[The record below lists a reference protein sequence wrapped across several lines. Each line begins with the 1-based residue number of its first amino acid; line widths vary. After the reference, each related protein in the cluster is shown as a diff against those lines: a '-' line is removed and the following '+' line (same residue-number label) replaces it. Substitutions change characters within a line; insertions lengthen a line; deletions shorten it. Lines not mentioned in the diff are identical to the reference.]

1 VKVLQLSSEK
11 YFRGG
16 ERQIAYLI
24 SELQK
29 LGVTNIVA
37 GRRHSEF
44 TKYCRKYRI
53 KLYELPF
60 RNSFDIGSA
69 VAIKKICRQE
79 KIDLIHAHSAKSHA
93 IAVTSALIGNTTP
106 LILSRRVAFL
116 PKNNWLTRFKYN
128 HSAVKRII
136 CVSHKI
142 NEIMR
147 SYVSSPDKCVTVHSG
162 VDLEKFK
169 DSGDRIDLRH
179 EFNIAASTLLIG
191 NTAALEKEKDY
202 FTFIRTIK
210 ELISTGTEVTG
221 LIIGAGSMR
230 KELKEFV
237 YSLNI
242 DPYIVFTG
250 FRSDVQQILSSL
262 DVFLFTSEDE
272 GLGTSVLDAFAAEVP
287 VVSTDAGGLPEMVMH
302 MKSGLLA
309 PVKNYKALAKN
320 IQLLQLDNNLRAT
333 LIKGALEHLK
343 EFTKEKTA
351 IRTLAVYEEVLSQ
364 K

>member
-24 SELQK
+24 SELEK
-29 LGVTNIVA
+29 LGVSNIVA
-37 GRRHSEF
+37 GRKHSEF
-44 TKYCRKYRI
+44 TKYCLKHRI

-60 RNSFDIGSA
+60 RNSFDIRSA
-69 VAIKKICRQE
+69 LAIKKICSEE
-79 KIDLIHAHSAKSHA
+79 KIDLVHAHSAKSHA
-93 IAVTSALIGNTTP
+93 IAVTSALLGNRTP
-106 LILSRRVAFL
+106 LVLSRRVAFL
-116 PKNNWLTRFKYN
+116 PKDNWLTRFKYN
-128 HSAVKRII
+128 HSSIKKIV

-142 NEIMR
+142 TDIMR
-147 SYVSSPDKCVTVHSG
+147 SYVAAPDKCVTVHSG

-169 DSGDRIDLRH
+169 HVGKGIDLRQ
-179 EFNIAASTLLIG
+179 EFNIAESALVIA
-191 NTAALEKEKDY
+191 NTAALEREKDY

-210 ELISTGTEVTG
+210 ELVSNGLEVKG
-221 LIIGAGSMR
+221 LIIGAGTM
-230 KELKEFV
+230 KEELKQFV
-237 YSLNI
+237 YSLNL
-242 DPYIVFTG
+242 DPHIIFTG
-250 FRSDVQQILSSL
+250 FRSDVQQILPSV

-287 VVSTDAGGLPEMVMH
+287 VVSTNAGGLPEMVIH
-302 MKSGLLA
+302 MKSGLIA
-309 PVKNYKALAKN
+309 PVKDFKQLSEN
-320 IQLLQLDNNLRAT
+320 IQRLHKDANLKST

-351 IRTLAVYEEVLSQ
+351 ARTFNVYREVLSR